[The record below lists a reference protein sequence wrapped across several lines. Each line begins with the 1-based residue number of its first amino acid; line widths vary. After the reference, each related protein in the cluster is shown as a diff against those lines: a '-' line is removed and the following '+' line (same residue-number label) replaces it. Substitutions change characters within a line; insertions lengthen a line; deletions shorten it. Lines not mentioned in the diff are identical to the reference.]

1 MDMSIQRFLA
11 LILFFGLTIHQ
22 ELRAQLTLEHTYT
35 GGASAYPNVGQVRTF
50 MVNLEVDGYKYVK
63 VNLSNA
69 TLTFYN
75 LNHSVFKSFSFS
87 SAADQNANATNTT
100 SILYISQHLFDLDDQ
115 IEFMFVDFVSM
126 GIGLGSQY
134 VTQIINELNVVETT
148 IMDAAPLV
156 SVNVPQQ
163 QVPIYNTPQG
173 TKLILSKQNGDA
185 LIYSLGGT
193 LTTQIQELDPSFDLL
208 SNAFPNPT
216 QQFVTIP
223 YQLPQ
228 GESSASIHL
237 YNQQGQLIETYTV
250 DATFSELII
259 ETSNLKSGTYYY
271 ELQTKSGQAQR
282 RKLIKI

>member
-1 MDMSIQRFLA
+1 MKK
-11 LILFFGLTIHQ
+11 LIFFCLLFQNILH
-22 ELRAQLTLEHTYT
+22 AQLTLEQTYT

-87 SAADQNANATNTT
+87 SAADQNANTTNTT
-100 SILYISQHLFDLDDQ
+100 GILYISQHLIDLDDQ
-115 IEFMFVDFVSM
+115 IEFMFVDYVSM
-126 GIGLGSQY
+126 GIGLGYQN
-134 VTQIINELNVVETT
+134 VTQIINELNEVEIT

-271 ELQTKSGQAQR
+271 ELQTQSGQAQR

>member
-1 MDMSIQRFLA
+1 
-11 LILFFGLTIHQ
+11 
-22 ELRAQLTLEHTYT
+22 
-35 GGASAYPNVGQVRTF
+35 
-50 MVNLEVDGYKYVK
+50 VDGYKYVK

-87 SAADQNANATNTT
+87 SAADQNANSTNTT
-100 SILYISQHLFDLDDQ
+100 GILYISQHLFDLDDQ
-115 IEFMFVDFVSM
+115 IEFMFVDYVSM
-126 GIGLGSQY
+126 GIGLGYQY
-134 VTQIINELNVVETT
+134 VTQIINELNEVEMT

-193 LTTQIQELDPSFDLL
+193 LTTQIEELDPTLNLL

-228 GESSASIHL
+228 GETNASLHL
-237 YNQQGQLIETYTV
+237 YNQQGQLIQTYTV

-259 ETSNLKSGTYYY
+259 QTSDLKSGNYYY
-271 ELQTKSGQAQR
+271 ELKTQSGQVQSK
-282 RKLIKI
+282 KLVKID